1 MKPKHVRLFIKPGCP
16 WCDEAI
22 EWLDARKIQY
32 ETLDVIRDAA
42 ARAEMRELT
51 GQTKTP
57 SVEWDGHVLADFG
70 ADELETWLA
79 RLGYAV

>member
-1 MKPKHVRLFIKPGCP
+1 MSTFADQDIGGHGF
-16 WCDEAI
+16 
-22 EWLDARKIQY
+22 DARKIQY
-32 ETLDVIRDAA
+32 ETLDVIRDSA

-51 GQTKTP
+51 GQTKAP